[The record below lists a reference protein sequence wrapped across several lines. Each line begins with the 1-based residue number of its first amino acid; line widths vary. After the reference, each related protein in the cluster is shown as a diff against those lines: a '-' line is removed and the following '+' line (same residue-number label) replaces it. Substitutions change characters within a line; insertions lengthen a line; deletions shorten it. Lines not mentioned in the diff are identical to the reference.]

1 MDTATRIKKLREKKG
16 LTQKALAA
24 KMGVTASWVGMYES
38 GKRQPKPETIKR
50 FADALD
56 VFITDLTGATGPI
69 FESDLEQHAYRLAE
83 KISGTGARIF
93 GEYMDDTYHV
103 WIQYKDGIVLE
114 LCPSD
119 VDALEDQI
127 DRDIEHTLNG
137 YRLGKA
143 PVELPTQA
151 TVPGY
156 KPAGKDT
163 SNE

>member
-69 FESDLEQHAYRLAE
+69 FESDLEQLAYRLAE

>member
-56 VFITDLTGATGPI
+56 VFITDLTGAISPI

>member
-16 LTQKALAA
+16 ITQKALAA

>member
-1 MDTATRIKKLREKKG
+1 ME
-16 LTQKALAA
+16 ALGQ
-24 KMGVTASWVGMYES
+24 KMGISGSLVGRYECDEEN
-38 GKRQPKPETIKR
+38 PKIETVMR
-50 FADALD
+50 FARALN

>member
-56 VFITDLTGATGPI
+56 VFITDLTGATGPV
-69 FESDLEQHAYRLAE
+69 FESSLEQHAYRLAE
-83 KISGTGARIF
+83 KISGAGARIF
-93 GEYMDDTYHV
+93 GEYIDDTYHV
-103 WIQYKDGIVLE
+103 WLQYKDGIVLE

-156 KPAGKDT
+156 KPTAKDT

>member
-56 VFITDLTGATGPI
+56 VFITDLTGATGLI

-114 LCPSD
+114 LYPSD

>member
-114 LCPSD
+114 LCPDD

>member
-114 LCPSD
+114 LYPRD

>member
-1 MDTATRIKKLREKKG
+1 MKKKG

>member
-93 GEYMDDTYHV
+93 GEYMDDTYDV

-114 LCPSD
+114 LCPDD